1 MYLESGFQK
10 PFKKTPPAN
19 TAYTYVHTCTRTCKR
34 VNRCTQ
40 AHSAHVYTYTHVYT
54 CMHVN
59 MYTQHLCIHIAHMYT
74 HMYTHMRCCQII
86 CPFHKIPYFVSQRK
100 KYIWGR
106 TQSMHR
112 WSVILNRDKPRAA
125 VRLVCSE
132 RPHAWCC
139 SWHTTDGQCTFTGWT
154 EGSGPAAAGDRWV

>member
-34 VNRCTQ
+34 VNRCT
-40 AHSAHVYTYTHVYT
+40 HRHTVLMCTHT
-54 CMHVN
+54 H
-59 MYTQHLCIHIAHMYT
+59 TCIHMHACKHVHTTFMHTHST

-139 SWHTTDGQCTFTGWT
+139 SWHTTDGQCTFTGWM
-154 EGSGPAAAGDRWV
+154 EGSGPVAAGDSWV